1 MRFRQTTHILFCFLT
16 ITVGAIVQ
24 GSADDRRESKPGG
37 PATKSDEAAGERL
50 SMTSARACR
59 SIDGFE
65 KYEVLP
71 VAALTADEKLLVYY
85 RPLHYRIEKSGSTNH
100 VHLTQDGQIRRRGE
114 KTVIVRKEKLLDY
127 EFKSEASANFVFLRN
142 TVSLK
147 GLKPGEYE
155 FDIIL
160 HDKLADS
167 GVATQSLPFRVV
179 AASLPKAEGKAD
191 PADVRPDPDSPK

>member
-1 MRFRQTTHILFCFLT
+1 MRFRRTTHVLFCVFT
-16 ITVGAIVQ
+16 AGAIAQ
-24 GSADDRRESKPGG
+24 ASDDGRLEAKPDA
-37 PATKSDEAAGERL
+37 PAKTRDETPAEGL
-50 SMTSARACR
+50 SMSSAQACR

-65 KYEVLP
+65 DYEPLP

-85 RPLHYRIEKSGSTNH
+85 RPFHYRIEKVGNSNH

-114 KTVIVRKEKLLDY
+114 KRVLLRKEKLLEY
-127 EFKSEASANFVFLRN
+127 EVKTEDSAGLVFLKN

-160 HDKLADS
+160 HDKLAKS
-167 GVATQSLPFRVV
+167 QVATQSLPFRVV
-179 AASLPKAEGKAD
+179 AASLPKEDGKPDPAEGRSSS
-191 PADVRPDPDSPK
+191 PSPK